1 MFCFFSPEVSSWA
14 VISAME
20 LSYST
25 TKQKKKG
32 RLKLELAY
40 IPLSF
45 RLTGDT
51 ATTISDEI
59 SLTMSYNHRDSDKD
73 LCYER
78 LVKLENCNIDF
89 TAECPEQCFPEC
101 CLNISN
107 KIRISSFFS
116 AVSFSCLLFIMYIW
130 SIRV

>member
-1 MFCFFSPEVSSWA
+1 
-14 VISAME
+14 ME

-51 ATTISDEI
+51 VATISDKI
-59 SLTMSYNHRDSDKD
+59 SLKMSYNLRDSNKN

-78 LVKLENCNIDF
+78 LKKLENCNIDF
-89 TAECPEQCFPEC
+89 TAEHPE
-101 CLNISN
+101 
-107 KIRISSFFS
+107 
-116 AVSFSCLLFIMYIW
+116 
-130 SIRV
+130 

>member
-14 VISAME
+14 VISATE

-40 IPLSF
+40 ILLSF

-51 ATTISDEI
+51 DEI
-59 SLTMSYNHRDSDKD
+59 SLKMSYNLRDSDKN

-78 LVKLENCNIDF
+78 LKKLENCNIDF
-89 TAECPEQCFPEC
+89 TAEHP
-101 CLNISN
+101 
-107 KIRISSFFS
+107 
-116 AVSFSCLLFIMYIW
+116 A
-130 SIRV
+130 

>member
-1 MFCFFSPEVSSWA
+1 MFCFFSPEVSSRA
-14 VISAME
+14 VISATE

-51 ATTISDEI
+51 VATISDKI
-59 SLTMSYNHRDSDKD
+59 SLKMSYNLRDSNKN

-78 LVKLENCNIDF
+78 LKKLENCNIDF
-89 TAECPEQCFPEC
+89 TAEHPE
-101 CLNISN
+101 
-107 KIRISSFFS
+107 
-116 AVSFSCLLFIMYIW
+116 
-130 SIRV
+130 